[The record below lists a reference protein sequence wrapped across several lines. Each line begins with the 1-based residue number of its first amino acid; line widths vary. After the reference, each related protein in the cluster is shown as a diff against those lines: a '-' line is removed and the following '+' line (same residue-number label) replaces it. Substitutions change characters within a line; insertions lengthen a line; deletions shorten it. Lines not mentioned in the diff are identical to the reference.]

1 MKKFFGAIGIAVLLM
16 VLMPQTAVFASDGR
30 QIAKGVFIGPVDVS
44 GMSVNEAEN
53 AVTAYVDQVSGQTLT
68 LHVGE
73 GKERQLTGQDIGL
86 YWSNTSVVE
95 DAYSLG
101 HQGNICKSFIELS
114 TWISTKVFPS
124 LKSDRLPSPI
134 DFVSKY

>member
-16 VLMPQTAVFASDGR
+16 VLMPQMKAYASDGR

-44 GMSVNEAEN
+44 GMSTTEAES

-68 LHVGE
+68 LRVGE
-73 GKERQLTGQDIGL
+73 GKERHLTGQDIGL

-101 HQGNICKSFIELS
+101 HQGNIIERY
-114 TWISTKVFPS
+114 KA
-124 LKSDRLPSPI
+124 LKDLQHQNRI
-134 DFVSKY
+134 FDIEYGYE